1 MLHQIITMSLKGNHE
16 YNTRSKDT
24 VNADTPELL
33 SALSKVEFNLKSD
46 FHPSKKI
53 VLFASMKAL

>member
-1 MLHQIITMSLKGNHE
+1 MSLKGKHE

-24 VNADTPELL
+24 INADTPELL

-46 FHPSKKI
+46 FHLSKKI
-53 VLFASMKAL
+53 VLFSSMKAL